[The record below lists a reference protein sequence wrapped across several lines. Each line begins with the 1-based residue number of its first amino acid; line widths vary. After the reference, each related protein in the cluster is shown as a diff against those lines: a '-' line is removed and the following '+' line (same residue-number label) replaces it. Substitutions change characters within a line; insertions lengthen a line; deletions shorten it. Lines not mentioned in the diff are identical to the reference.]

1 MQMKENHSLNSVT
14 VPGPSENLKPNN
26 GNSTANERIGQLSPR
41 EMEVL
46 QLITKGKLNK
56 QMASEL
62 RISVKTIEKH
72 RENLSNKLS
81 IHGIARLTHF
91 AIYTGIVPCS
101 LQMAMS

>member
-1 MQMKENHSLNSVT
+1 MHMKANYRPSSGIVSGL
-14 VPGPSENLKPNN
+14 SENLKPYN
-26 GNSTANERIGQLSPR
+26 GNSTANEQIGQLSPR

-46 QLITKGKLNK
+46 QLITRGKLNK

-101 LQMAMS
+101 PQMAMA